1 MTETSLERQEQ
12 QERQHAQTRQAA
24 PPAAR
29 WQARLRRALP
39 AALLFVAVLA
49 FLQWGVPALG
59 VSPYILPTPWAVL
72 QQMLDPE
79 SRLLY
84 HFSITASEAV
94 GGVLAGGL
102 LGVGLAVLF
111 VHVRPL
117 EDALYPWIIVLQTI
131 PLVALAPM
139 LIIWFGSGVLP
150 RVAMSALFAFFPIL
164 VNALRG
170 LRQTDPAAMEL
181 LHTYAASRWQIFW
194 TLRLPSSLPFVF
206 AGLKIGTTLAVIGA
220 IVGEF
225 AGASQG
231 LGYAITVSTY
241 STDTSQ
247 TFAAIAY
254 ASLMSISLYLLLLWL
269 ERRLVFWQR

>member
-1 MTETSLERQEQ
+1 V
-12 QERQHAQTRQAA
+12 
-24 PPAAR
+24 
-29 WQARLRRALP
+29 
-39 AALLFVAVLA
+39 FVAVLA

-59 VSPYILPTPWAVL
+59 VSPYVLPTPWAVL
-72 QQMLDPE
+72 QQMLNPE

-164 VNALRG
+164 VNTLRG

-269 ERRLVFWQR
+269 ERRFVFWQR

>member
-1 MTETSLERQEQ
+1 MTETWLERQE
-12 QERQHAQTRQAA
+12 RQRDQARYAA
-24 PPAAR
+24 PRPAAR
-29 WQARLRRALP
+29 WRERLRRVVPSALV
-39 AALLFVAVLA
+39 FVAVLA

-59 VSPYILPTPWAVL
+59 VSPYVLPTPWAVL
-72 QQMLDPE
+72 LRMLDPE

-84 HFSITASEAV
+84 HFGITAFEAV
-94 GGVLAGGL
+94 GGVLVGGM

-111 VHVRPL
+111 VHVQPL

-164 VNALRG
+164 VNTLRG

-181 LHTYAASRWQIFW
+181 LQTYAASRWQIFW
-194 TLRLPSSLPFVF
+194 TLRLPSALPFLF

>member
-1 MTETSLERQEQ
+1 MTETWLERQE
-12 QERQHAQTRQAA
+12 RQREQTSRM
-24 PPAAR
+24 PPRPAATWR
-29 WQARLRRALP
+29 ARLRRAVP
-39 AALLFVAVLA
+39 SALVFVAVLA

-59 VSPYILPTPWAVL
+59 VSPYVLPTPWAVL
-72 QQMLDPE
+72 QRMLDPE

-84 HFSITASEAV
+84 HFGITAFEAV
-94 GGVLAGGL
+94 GGVLVGGL
-102 LGVGLAVLF
+102 LGVTLAVLF
-111 VHVRPL
+111 IHVRPL
-117 EDALYPWIIVLQTI
+117 ENALYPWIIVLQTI

-170 LRQTDPAAMEL
+170 LRQTEPAAMEL
-181 LHTYAASRWQIFW
+181 LRTYAASRWQIFW
-194 TLRLPSSLPFVF
+194 VLRLPSSLPFVF

-254 ASLMSISLYLLLLWL
+254 ASLMGISLYLLLLWL
-269 ERRLVFWQR
+269 ERRLVFWQRGA

>member
-1 MTETSLERQEQ
+1 MTETWLERQEQ
-12 QERQHAQTRQAA
+12 HEQARAAVPRQAEYWRA
-24 PPAAR
+24 L
-29 WQARLRRALP
+29 LRRSLP
-39 AALLFVAVLA
+39 AALVFVAVLA

-59 VSPYILPTPWAVL
+59 VSPYVLPTPGAVL
-72 QQMLDPE
+72 QRMLDPE

-84 HFSITASEAV
+84 HFSITAFEAV
-94 GGVLAGGL
+94 GGVLIGGV

-170 LRQTDPAAMEL
+170 LRQVDPAALEL
-181 LHTYAASRWQIFW
+181 LRSYAVSRWQLFW
-194 TLRLPSSLPFVF
+194 VLRLPGSLPFVF

-269 ERRLVFWQR
+269 ERRLVFWQRGA

>member
-1 MTETSLERQEQ
+1 MTETWLERQE
-12 QERQHAQTRQAA
+12 RQREQTSRM
-24 PPAAR
+24 PPRPAATWR
-29 WQARLRRALP
+29 ARLRRAVP
-39 AALLFVAVLA
+39 SALVFVAVLA

-59 VSPYILPTPWAVL
+59 VSPYVLPTPWAVL
-72 QQMLDPE
+72 QRMLDPE

-84 HFSITASEAV
+84 HFGITAFEAV
-94 GGVLAGGL
+94 GGVLVGGL
-102 LGVGLAVLF
+102 LGVTLAVLF
-111 VHVRPL
+111 IHVRPL
-117 EDALYPWIIVLQTI
+117 ENALYPWIIVLQTI

-170 LRQTDPAAMEL
+170 LRQTEPAAMEL
-181 LHTYAASRWQIFW
+181 LRTYAASRWQIFW

-254 ASLMSISLYLLLLWL
+254 ASLMGISLYLLLLWL
-269 ERRLVFWQR
+269 ERRLVFWQRGA